1 MCERCA
7 ELTAVNAPRP
17 LPAWAE
23 WRWLIERE
31 EGEHDVSK
39 RFVREAGDTEGM
51 VRKRIERQS
60 ELRREEVLDRESE
73 VANAWYDF
81 I

>member
-1 MCERCA
+1 
-7 ELTAVNAPRP
+7 LF
-17 LPAWAE
+17 
-23 WRWLIERE
+23 ERE

-39 RFVREAGDTEGM
+39 RLVREAGDTEGM